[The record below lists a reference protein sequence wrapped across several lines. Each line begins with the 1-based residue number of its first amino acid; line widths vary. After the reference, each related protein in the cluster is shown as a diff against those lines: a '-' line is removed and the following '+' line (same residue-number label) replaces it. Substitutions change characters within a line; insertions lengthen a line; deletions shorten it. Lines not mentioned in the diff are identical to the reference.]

1 MKNNNGFFQ
10 KMYINAMC
18 LIKMFI
24 LHLQRRHVVWEGGRG
39 GAQPGQGD
47 QPEVH
52 REEDRDRMESGNT
65 VDQDIDRYNASYIYR
80 ERTSAYKII
89 FPICTKV

>member
-1 MKNNNGFFQ
+1 MTPAFHYHPGESQPFIQNFNIPPPKDII
-10 KMYINAMC
+10 YLSTYC
-18 LIKMFI
+18 LFI
-24 LHLQRRHVVWEGGRG
+24 LQRRHVVREGGGG

-65 VDQDIDRYNASYIYR
+65 VDQDIDRYNVSYIYS
-80 ERTSAYKII
+80 E
-89 FPICTKV
+89 